1 MRTSTFGALV
11 LVVMLLPLPLVAQ
24 PLLMSRETNRVIDA
38 PEPLVRLSH
47 DRDCGNYPGSTHK
60 SSGSGSV
67 RLSYTVD
74 AGGSVTDV
82 KVTGGSGDELLD
94 RGATQCVQSWKFLPL
109 SKTGTTAP

>member
-1 MRTSTFGALV
+1 
-11 LVVMLLPLPLVAQ
+11 MLLPLPLVAQ

-47 DRDCGNYPGSTHK
+47 DRDCGNYTGSTHK